1 MTTRFKRFHDFLK
14 DYEDGKRKL
23 FEDRRIDIYNL
34 GNILS
39 HKITVGKHKDYY
51 NFEDSEQVVEDFL
64 NNSKIKLK
72 PSVRFIIK
80 CPFSIENM

>member
-1 MTTRFKRFHDFLK
+1 MTTRLKRFHDFLK
-14 DYEDGKRKL
+14 DYEDGKWKL

-39 HKITVGKHKDYY
+39 HKITVGKRKDYY
-51 NFEDSEQVVEDFL
+51 NFEDSEQIVEDFL
-64 NNSKIKLK
+64 NNGKIKLK